1 MVPHIS
7 ERALIHA
14 PLGRDAVIAAAM
26 LGEAGIPSEVCATL
40 ALIVRG
46 LEGGAGFAVITEES
60 LASADLHPLANWLD
74 EQPDW
79 SDFPFILLTRRG
91 GGIERNPDAKRFLD
105 VLGNV
110 TFLERPFHPTT
121 LISLAQSALRGRR
134 RQYEAR
140 ARLED
145 LRVGQEKYRSLF
157 ESIDAGFCIIE
168 MLFDEDGEPIDYL
181 FLETNPAFENQTG
194 LNDSVGRSIKTLVP
208 GHEQRWFDIY
218 GAVAK
223 TGEKVRFEE
232 HADALGDIWFDVYA
246 FRVGAP
252 DDSRVAVLFND
263 ISQRRRMEETLRE
276 NEERLHRLNETLE
289 ARVVE
294 RTRELTHAQNALRQS
309 QKLEAIGQLT
319 GGVAHDFNNLLMA
332 IMSSMTLLRRRVP
345 DDPALHRLID
355 NALQGTERGAALTQ
369 RMLAFARR
377 QDLVAERLDVPD
389 LVRNIAE
396 LVQRTMGPAWPLE
409 LLFPAGLST
418 VLADP
423 NQLEMALLNLAVNA
437 RDAMADGGLIRI
449 AAEQRQLPDGQ
460 VRSVE
465 PGIYIGLSVIDHGHG
480 MDAAT
485 LERATEPFFTTKG
498 VGKGTGL
505 GLSMIHGLA
514 NQLGGTFTLQST
526 PGEGTRAT
534 LWLPTAQADAEEP
547 ALPAPA
553 KQEASAA
560 PTSLKVLAVD
570 DDSLILLNTAALLED
585 LGHQVLEASSGRQ
598 ALEILEANADID
610 LLITDQ
616 AMPNMTG
623 TQLVQKVAT
632 LRPTLP
638 IILATG
644 YGELPPGFEGKILKL
659 TKPFSQAVLHA
670 AVIEAVHKPQGVLL
684 SD

>member
-1 MVPHIS
+1 MIPHIS
-7 ERALIHA
+7 ERALINA
-14 PLGRDAVIAAAM
+14 PLGRDASIAAAI
-26 LGEAGIPSEVCATL
+26 LGEAGIPVEVCATL
-40 ALIVRG
+40 PQIVSG
-46 LEGGAGFAVITEES
+46 LEWGAGFAVITEES
-60 LASADLHPLANWLD
+60 LSYADLHPLANWLD
-74 EQPDW
+74 KQPDW

-91 GGIERNPDAKRFLD
+91 GVERNPDAKRFLD

-157 ESIDAGFCIIE
+157 ESIDAGFCIIQ
-168 MLFDEDGEPIDYL
+168 MLFDEDGEPIDYI

-194 LNDSVGRSIKTLVP
+194 LNDSVGRSIKSLVP

-232 HADALGDIWFDVYA
+232 HAEALGDIWYDVYA
-246 FRVGAP
+246 FRVGEP
-252 DDSRVAVLFND
+252 GDSRVAVLFND

-355 NALQGTERGAALTQ
+355 NALQCTERGAALTQ

-409 LLFPAGLST
+409 LVFPASLSP

-449 AAEQRQLPDGQ
+449 AAEQRQLPDKQ

-514 NQLGGTFTLQST
+514 KQLGGTFTLQST
-526 PGEGTRAT
+526 PGKGTRAT
-534 LWLPTAQADAEEP
+534 LWLPTAQAEAEEP

-560 PTSLKVLAVD
+560 PATLKVLAVD

-670 AVIEAVHKPQGVLL
+670 AVIEAVQKPQDVLL

>member
-1 MVPHIS
+1 MIPHIS
-7 ERALIHA
+7 ERALINA
-14 PLGRDAVIAAAM
+14 PLGRDASIAAAI
-26 LGEAGIPSEVCATL
+26 LGEAGIPVEVCATL
-40 ALIVRG
+40 PQIVSG
-46 LEGGAGFAVITEES
+46 LEWGAGFAVITEES
-60 LASADLHPLANWLD
+60 LSYADLHPLANWLD
-74 EQPDW
+74 KQPDW

-91 GGIERNPDAKRFLD
+91 GVERNPDAKRFLD

-157 ESIDAGFCIIE
+157 ESIDAGFCIIQ
-168 MLFDEDGEPIDYL
+168 MLFDEDGEPIDYI

-194 LNDSVGRSIKTLVP
+194 LNDSVGRSIKSLVP

-232 HADALGDIWFDVYA
+232 HAEALGDIWYDVYA
-246 FRVGAP
+246 FRVGEP
-252 DDSRVAVLFND
+252 GDSRVAVLFND

-409 LLFPAGLST
+409 LVFPASLSP

-449 AAEQRQLPDGQ
+449 AAEQRQLPDKQ

-514 NQLGGTFTLQST
+514 KQLGGTFTLQST
-526 PGEGTRAT
+526 PGKGTRAT
-534 LWLPTAQADAEEP
+534 LWLPTAQAEAEEP

-560 PTSLKVLAVD
+560 PATLKVLAVD

-670 AVIEAVHKPQGVLL
+670 AVIEAVQKPQDVLL